1 MSAFGRMHKATALV
15 PLAVLSAA
23 WTASMAGAGLGS
35 AVAGD
40 EGSGALPDGTTVPT
54 QAIEAPASVS
64 VPGVVAPGVPRGRAA
79 QIVDAASTSGIPSA
93 ALAAYQR
100 AEAVINAADTSCDL
114 RWQLIAAIGRVESDH
129 GRFGGNVLG
138 DDGVAAARHLRHRA
152 QRHERHPADHRHRRR
167 AVRLG
172 HGRTT
177 APSARCSSSPRP
189 GRSSAST
196 ATTTAGATPRTS
208 TTRRWRPRSTSAR
221 ATTTCPPSRAS
232 GPAST
237 ATTTPTTTSTWCC
250 RSCRPT
256 WTATSCPCRPAPP
269 RPASSPPPRPARRRP
284 ARDKGRGG
292 KDGQQGNP
300 GRGRRHPHR
309 RRRRSSPPSSPT
321 KTPTPTPTQTP
332 TQQPTQQPTQDPTK
346 PPTTAAGPHARRCR
360 PCRRPAPPPLD
371 QTLTYVQAVAQCTTQ
386 GVVDNPLTATN
397 ELANCANA
405 LLAP

>member
-23 WTASMAGAGLGS
+23 WTASMAGVGLGS

-40 EGSGALPDGTTVPT
+40 EGSGALPDGTTIPA

-64 VPGVVAPGVPRGRAA
+64 VPGVVAPGVPRGQAA
-79 QIVDAASTSGIPSA
+79 QIVDTASTSGIPSA

-100 AEAVINAADTSCDL
+100 AEAVINAADTSCEL
-114 RWQLIAAIGRVESDH
+114 PWQLIAAIGRVESDH

-152 QRHERHPADHRHRRR
+152 QRHATTPSGSPTPTPGSTTRTRS
-167 AVRLG
+167 
-172 HGRTT
+172 TT
-177 APSARCSSSPRP
+177 APSAPCSSSRRP

-196 ATTTAGATPRTS
+196 ATTTASATPRTS
-208 TTRRWRPRSTSAR
+208 TTPPSPPRSTSAR

-232 GPAST
+232 APAST

-256 WTATSCPCRPAPP
+256 WTATSRRCRPAPP
-269 RPASSPPPRPARRRP
+269 RPASSSPPRPGPTGP
-284 ARDKGRGG
+284 AKDKGRGG
-292 KDGQQGNP
+292 KGGQQGNP
-300 GRGRRHPHR
+300 VAESGTPTATPTKKPTKQPTKTARRPPSS
-309 RRRRSSPPSSPT
+309 RRSSPPRSPT
-321 KTPTPTPTQTP
+321 KTPT
-332 TQQPTQQPTQDPTK
+332 TK
-346 PPTTAAGPHARRCR
+346 SPVPVPVPPTLPTLPSTSV
-360 PCRRPAPPPLD
+360 PPLD